1 MFITIAKFSAK
12 ASASLTGH
20 RWLLFT
26 AGLVLTG
33 LLIACGGAA
42 GQPAEAEV
50 SSPPVEAGDRSQPS
64 FDRAAVL
71 VANPD
76 QHLIQLVAQGAAPV
90 SLVAG
95 QAGSPGSEDGLGP
108 EARFRSPAETAVSR
122 DGRFALV
129 ADTGNHTI
137 RRIDLPSGRVTTLAG
152 LAGLP
157 GAADGL
163 GAEAR
168 FYHPYGLAL
177 SRDGDFA
184 LVADTGNHTI
194 RRLDLETGRVS
205 TVAGQAGLSGDSDGA
220 GPEARFYCPHGLA
233 LNPGDAFAL
242 VADYCNHTLR
252 RLDLDSYRVSR
263 LTEPGR
269 TNGELDR
276 LAAAEG
282 PIDVD
287 ISPDGRFALVVD
299 YDRRTVRHLALL
311 PPQVT
316 SLFGAGH
323 EPFDLGRQLAARVSD
338 PRQITFSADGA
349 FAVILDG
356 PTLRGLALGTGAVT
370 EVPPQR
376 LALGTPGRN

>member
-1 MFITIAKFSAK
+1 MFITIAKFSSK
-12 ASASLTGH
+12 ASASPTGH
-20 RWLLFT
+20 RWFLFT
-26 AGLVLTG
+26 AGLVLSG
-33 LLIACGGAA
+33 LLIACGGAE
-42 GQPAEAEV
+42 GQPAQGP
-50 SSPPVEAGDRSQPS
+50 SVEAGDRLHPS

-76 QHLIQLVAQGAAPV
+76 QHLIQLVAQGAGPA

-108 EARFRSPAETAVSR
+108 EARFRGPAEAAVSR

-137 RRIDLPSGRVTTLAG
+137 RRIDLPTGRVTTLAG

-163 GAEAR
+163 GPEAR

-177 SRDGDFA
+177 SRDGAFA

-242 VADYCNHTLR
+242 VADYCNHAIR
-252 RLDLDSYRVSR
+252 RLDLASYRVSR
-263 LTEPGR
+263 LTEPGQ

-276 LAAAEG
+276 LAAAQG

-299 YDRRTVRHLALL
+299 HDRRTVRHLALL

-316 SLFGAGH
+316 AIFGSGH
-323 EPFDLGRQLAARVSD
+323 ETFDLGRQLAARVSD
-338 PRQITFSADGA
+338 PRQLTFSVDGA

-356 PTLRGLALGTGAVT
+356 PNFRGLELVTGAVT